1 MPALAA
7 PNPEYVRAV
16 LSMVNACPFFLH
28 MGYQLTGFDYDCC
41 EVDLPVQ
48 RQHLQPFGIAHGGV
62 FATLIDTATFWAAY
76 MRLPQDAGMVNV
88 DLKLNYLK
96 TASSGGRLIATGKC
110 LRPGRQVC
118 YSEASVFDDDGQL
131 VAHGT
136 STLLVMPGK
145 GLTVP
150 YPKFVESGT

>member
-1 MPALAA
+1 MSALAT

-16 LSMVNACPFFLH
+16 LSMVNACPFFSH
-28 MGYQLTGFDYDCC
+28 MGYELTGFDYDSCQ
-41 EVDLPVQ
+41 VDLPVQ

-62 FATLIDTATFWAAY
+62 FAALIDTATFWAAF

-96 TASSGGRLIATGKC
+96 AVSTGRLIATGKC

-118 YSEASVFDDDGQL
+118 YSEASIFDGDGQL

-145 GLTVP
+145 GLDIAH
-150 YPKFVESGT
+150 PKFLGS